1 MTEHAPTRRVAD
13 PRTVAIAGLSTV
25 AWYAVPD
32 VVRPRWA
39 RALAKTAV
47 ATAAVVLTFTSTTE
61 GTEAREGLRSLRDA
75 AREADADG
83 ADATPGTTTADG
95 APREDNT
102 WATADDDTT
111 PVPAGVAVAGT
122 AAGLALATTL
132 VVVGEKWVYRRGE
145 RLRDRGVRLPHTRV
159 GLAVGALA
167 VALAAAEPLLWN
179 AGER

>member
-39 RALAKTAV
+39 RALAKTAIG
-47 ATAAVVLTFTSTTE
+47 TAAVVLTFTSTTE
-61 GTEAREGLRSLRDA
+61 GTEAREGVRSLRDA
-75 AREADADG
+75 AREAGAAV
-83 ADATPGTTTADG
+83 ADATPGPTTTDG

-102 WATADDDTT
+102 WATTDDGTA

-132 VVVGEKWVYRRGE
+132 VVAGEKWVYRRGE

-159 GLAVGALA
+159 GLVVGALA

-179 AGER
+179 AEER

>member
-61 GTEAREGLRSLRDA
+61 GDRGARGPALPARRRPRGGRGRGRRDA
-75 AREADADG
+75 RDRDG
-83 ADATPGTTTADG
+83 
-95 APREDNT
+95 RRR
-102 WATADDDTT
+102 
-111 PVPAGVAVAGT
+111 PAGGQHLGDGRRRHHAG
-122 AAGLALATTL
+122 AGRRRRRGHGGRARARDDPRGR
-132 VVVGEKWVYRRGE
+132 GEKWVYRRGE